1 MKVNF
6 KKIITV
12 LAASVMCAVPM
23 AGSLSANAAPE
34 EDDDYAW
41 LQELKR
47 KVDQEAFRA
56 NIHDYEVVEI
66 VFPPEREP
74 GPKPNELGRIAG
86 TSKIERVDKY
96 GLYTVDQWVKN
107 GGKAPGGNPQI
118 IDVRANAVLSRR

>member
-34 EDDDYAW
+34 DDDYAW
-41 LQELKR
+41 LEELKR
-47 KVDQEAFRA
+47 KVDREAFLA

-74 GPKPNELGRIAG
+74 GPAPNVRVTIAG
-86 TSKIERVDKY
+86 SSKIERVDKY

-107 GGKAPGGNPQI
+107 GGRVPGGNPQRV
-118 IDVRANAVLSRR
+118 DVRVDSVLNRR

>member
-6 KKIITV
+6 KKIITA

-34 EDDDYAW
+34 DDDDAW
-41 LQELKR
+41 FQELKR
-47 KVDQEAFRA
+47 KVDREAFLA

-66 VFPPEREP
+66 VFPIEREP
-74 GPKPNELGRIAG
+74 APAPNVRASIVGS
-86 TSKIERVDKY
+86 SKFERVDKY

-107 GGKAPGGNPQI
+107 GGRVPGGNPQI
-118 IDVRANAVLSRR
+118 VDVRVDSVFNRR